1 MTFRY
6 QESFEVKCKKCGS
19 TKVNVVAYPVTSGLN
34 YNGESA
40 LMFYCN
46 GCGGTFDYEVD

>member
-19 TKVNVVAYPVTSGLN
+19 TKVNVVAYPVLHDAEYTGD
-34 YNGESA
+34 SA
-40 LMFYCN
+40 FMCYCN
-46 GCGGTFDYEVD
+46 GCGGTFDSEVD